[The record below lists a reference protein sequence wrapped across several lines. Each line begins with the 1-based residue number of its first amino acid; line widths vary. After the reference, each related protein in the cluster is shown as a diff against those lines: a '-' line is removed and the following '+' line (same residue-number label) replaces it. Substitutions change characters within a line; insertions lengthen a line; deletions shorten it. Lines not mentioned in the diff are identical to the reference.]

1 MNKLKKVKKG
11 LSEYNENIKSS
22 INKIYTDNRLKLHE
36 FKKVNDKLNSLLNHM
51 HLFIF
56 NKKQKKKILLIM

>member
-51 HLFIF
+51 RLFIF
-56 NKKQKKKILLIM
+56 NKKQ

>member
-51 HLFIF
+51 RLFIF

>member
-11 LSEYNENIKSS
+11 RSEYNENIKSS

-36 FKKVNDKLNSLLNHM
+36 FKKINDKLNSLLNHIR
-51 HLFIF
+51 LFIF

>member
-22 INKIYTDNRLKLHE
+22 INKIYTDSRLKLHE
-36 FKKVNDKLNSLLNHM
+36 FKKVNDKLNSLLNHIR
-51 HLFIF
+51 LFIF

>member
-36 FKKVNDKLNSLLNHM
+36 FKKVNDKLNSLLNHIR
-51 HLFIF
+51 LFIF